1 MMDLRFAIYELRLK
15 KANAQWILGATNRIA
30 QSVLCLSIK
39 NSLISPSFNRNSYLV
54 NRTSIYFAIIAL
66 SLFFTS
72 CYSFKE
78 GRIPPEIQTVKVFT
92 FTNQS
97 SNGNTQLNQGMTDAL
112 RNRFITQSNLR
123 MLPVDSE
130 VDGDIEFRGSIT
142 GYTVLGTAAAANQTT
157 ALSRL
162 TLTVKIDFV
171 NNTKPGDQW
180 SQSFSRFADYS
191 STQNLLDVEAQLL
204 QDIYFQ
210 LVEDIYNKALVNW

>member
-1 MMDLRFAIYELRLK
+1 MEGSK
-15 KANAQWILGATNRIA
+15 NILPH
-30 QSVLCLSIK
+30 SIK
-39 NSLISPSFNRNSYLV
+39 VHRSSCMVHCTSFLMLC
-54 NRTSIYFAIIAL
+54 T
-66 SLFFTS
+66 LFLFTS

-78 GRIPPEIQTVKVFT
+78 GRIPPEIQTVKVFN

-112 RNRFITQSNLR
+112 RNRFITQSSLR
-123 MLPVDSE
+123 LLPVDSD
-130 VDGDIEFRGSIT
+130 VDGDIEFRGVIT

-162 TLTVKIDFV
+162 TLTVRVDFV

>member
-1 MMDLRFAIYELRLK
+1 MILD
-15 KANAQWILGATNRIA
+15 NILGKKQLAPYF
-30 QSVLCLSIK
+30 VLC
-39 NSLISPSFNRNSYLV
+39 
-54 NRTSIYFAIIAL
+54 AL
-66 SLFFTS
+66 MLFFTS

-78 GRIPPEIQTVKVFT
+78 GRIPPEIQTVSVYT

-123 MLPVDSE
+123 LLPAQ
-130 VDGDIEFRGSIT
+130 GDIEFSGVIT

-162 TLTVKIDFV
+162 TLTVRIDFV

>member
-1 MMDLRFAIYELRLK
+1 
-15 KANAQWILGATNRIA
+15 
-30 QSVLCLSIK
+30 
-39 NSLISPSFNRNSYLV
+39 
-54 NRTSIYFAIIAL
+54 
-66 SLFFTS
+66 
-72 CYSFKE
+72 
-78 GRIPPEIQTVKVFT
+78 
-92 FTNQS
+92 
-97 SNGNTQLNQGMTDAL
+97 MTDAL

-123 MLPVDSE
+123 MLPIDSE
-130 VDGDIEFRGSIT
+130 VDGDIEFKGSIS

-204 QDIYFQ
+204 EDIYFQ

>member
-1 MMDLRFAIYELRLK
+1 MQHKAIGKTLLIPGTLHLL
-15 KANAQWILGATNRIA
+15 WCV
-30 QSVLCLSIK
+30 VLLQLCG
-39 NSLISPSFNRNSYLV
+39 
-54 NRTSIYFAIIAL
+54 
-66 SLFFTS
+66 

-78 GRIPPEIQTVKVFT
+78 GRIAPEIQTVSIYN

-97 SNGNTQLNQGMTDAL
+97 ANGNALLSQGMTNAL
-112 RNRFITQSNLR
+112 RNRFITQTSLR
-123 MLPVDSE
+123 LLPSQ
-130 VDGDIEFRGSIT
+130 GDIEFSGVIT
-142 GYTVLGTAAAANQTT
+142 GYAVTGTAPAANQTT

-162 TLTVKIDFV
+162 TITVKVDFV

-191 STQNLLDVEAQLL
+191 SSQNLLDVEEQLL

>member
-1 MMDLRFAIYELRLK
+1 MECNKNILPLST
-15 KANAQWILGATNRIA
+15 KAHRTLYF
-30 QSVLCLSIK
+30 VLCT
-39 NSLISPSFNRNSYLV
+39 FLV
-54 NRTSIYFAIIAL
+54 
-66 SLFFTS
+66 LFFTS

-78 GRIPPEIQTVKVFT
+78 GRIPPEIQTVKVFN

-97 SNGNTQLNQGMTDAL
+97 QNGNTQLNQGMTDAL

-123 MLPVDSE
+123 MLPVNSD
-130 VDGDIEFRGSIT
+130 VDGDIEFKGAIT
-142 GYTVLGTAAAANQTT
+142 GYTVLGTAANANQTT

-180 SQSFSRFADYS
+180 SQTFSRFADYS

-204 QDIYFQ
+204 EDIYFQ

>member
-1 MMDLRFAIYELRLK
+1 MTNKSI
-15 KANAQWILGATNRIA
+15 NIISILNRTSYI
-30 QSVLCLSIK
+30 VHRTFF
-39 NSLISPSFNRNSYLV
+39 PNRTSYLV
-54 NRTSIYFAIIAL
+54 LRTFCLVLLVFLVLLQS
-66 SLFFTS
+66 S

-78 GRIPPEIQTVKVFT
+78 GRIDPLIQTVSIYN

-97 SNGNTQLNQGMTDAL
+97 SNGNAQLNQGMTDAL
-112 RNRFITQSNLR
+112 RNRFITQTNLR
-123 MLPVDSE
+123 LVPAA
-130 VDGDIEFRGSIT
+130 GDIEFSGVIT
-142 GYTVLGTAAAANQTT
+142 GYNIQGTAPIANQTT

-162 TLTVKIDFV
+162 TLTVKVDFV

-191 STQNLLDVEAQLL
+191 SSQSLLDVEAQLL